1 MEDAQPIAVINYS
14 LYHEMFPKYSAI
26 YVASTYGTIEILRSP
41 IEPGPQIGNESKIGA
56 HSNKISVTVRLP

>member
-26 YVASTYGTIEILRSP
+26 YVASTYGTP
-41 IEPGPQIGNESKIGA
+41 
-56 HSNKISVTVRLP
+56 LPATTTTTGYDVHCYLQF